1 MNHYNY
7 KITNS
12 QTGEFYVGVRSC
24 KCDVSEDPYMGSSSV
39 WTKDYIKKHKD
50 VLKKE
55 ILEVFETRK
64 LANGGEVKLLKSVE
78 HNPLCINKYFDY
90 TPDVTGTKQTPEWIA
105 KDANLV
111 NWLICTENTILKKLR
126 KEFQKL

>member
-50 VLKKE
+50 VLKKRNSRS
-55 ILEVFETRK
+55 I
-64 LANGGEVKLLKSVE
+64 
-78 HNPLCINKYFDY
+78 
-90 TPDVTGTKQTPEWIA
+90 
-105 KDANLV
+105 
-111 NWLICTENTILKKLR
+111 
-126 KEFQKL
+126 

>member
-24 KCDVSEDPYMGSSSV
+24 KCSIEDDPYMESSSV
-39 WTKDYIKKHKD
+39 WTKDYIKEHKN

-55 ILEVFETRK
+55 IVEVFETASK
-64 LANGGEVKLLKSVE
+64 
-78 HNPLCINKYFDY
+78 
-90 TPDVTGTKQTPEWIA
+90 
-105 KDANLV
+105 
-111 NWLICTENTILKKLR
+111 
-126 KEFQKL
+126 